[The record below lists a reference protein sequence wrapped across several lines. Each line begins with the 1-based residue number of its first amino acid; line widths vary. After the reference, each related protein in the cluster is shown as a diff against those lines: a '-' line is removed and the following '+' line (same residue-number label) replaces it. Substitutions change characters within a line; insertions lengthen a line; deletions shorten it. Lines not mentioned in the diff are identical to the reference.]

1 MTDVADRTKLDTD
14 HMTEP
19 NASETESPE
28 GVRGRRVARWVAVA
42 VLVAVGAVAI
52 ILSIGYGLGTG
63 TRPGPGLWP
72 FIASVVMLGATA
84 VVAITDTLEDY
95 EPWGTETVRT
105 LVALGSLAVFGVLF
119 TLLGFTIPALLLM
132 LLWLRMF
139 GRMRWWTSALLAAG
153 GAIAL
158 FMLFDVVLGV
168 PLPRDLLMTPLTSW
182 M

>member
-1 MTDVADRTKLDTD
+1 MTDVADRTEHGAEHPAEHDATD
-14 HMTEP
+14 STV
-19 NASETESPE
+19 
-28 GVRGRRVARWVAVA
+28 GIRGRKIARWSAVA
-42 VLVAVGAVAI
+42 VLAAVGVVAI
-52 ILSIGYGLGTG
+52 VLSIGYGLGTG

-72 FIASVVMLGATA
+72 FIAAVLMLGSTV

-95 EPWGTETVRT
+95 EPWGKESVRT
-105 LVALGSLAVFGVLF
+105 IIALASLVVFAGLF
-119 TLLGFTIPALLLM
+119 TLLGFTVPAMLLM

-139 GRMRWWTSALLAAG
+139 GRMRWLTAALTAVI

-168 PLPRDLLMTPLTSW
+168 PMPRDLLMTPLTSW